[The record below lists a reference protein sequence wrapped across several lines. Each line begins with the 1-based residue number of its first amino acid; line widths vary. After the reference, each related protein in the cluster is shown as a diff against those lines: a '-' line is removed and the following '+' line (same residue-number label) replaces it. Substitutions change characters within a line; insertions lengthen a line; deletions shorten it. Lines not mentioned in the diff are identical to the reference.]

1 MTKGFGQHYKQT
13 KTNMNQ
19 IIQAVSGSG
28 VLSGARTNFT
38 PKVEAREDSMYI
50 VDFSKLASVE
60 DLITVFASM
69 GVSFHK
75 SHPHWKNI
83 ERFLDLNQ
91 PIPLN
96 RNVLPRD
103 VPEEPKKDLK
113 LPKIKK
119 V

>member
-1 MTKGFGQHYKQT
+1 MG
-13 KTNMNQ
+13 Q

-28 VLSGARTNFT
+28 VLSGAQSEFKAN
-38 PKVEAREDSMYI
+38 VEVREDSMYL
-50 VDFSKLASVE
+50 VDFSKLTSVQ

-75 SHPHWKNI
+75 SHPHFKNI

-96 RNVLPRD
+96 RPQ
-103 VPEEPKKDLK
+103 VPQEKELE

>member
-1 MTKGFGQHYKQT
+1 MG
-13 KTNMNQ
+13 Q

-28 VLSGARTNFT
+28 VLSGAQSEFKAN
-38 PKVEAREDSMYI
+38 VEVREDSMYL
-50 VDFSKLASVE
+50 VDFSKLTSVQ

-75 SHPHWKNI
+75 SHPHFKNI

-96 RNVLPRD
+96 RPQ
-103 VPEEPKKDLK
+103 VPEEKELK

>member
-1 MTKGFGQHYKQT
+1 MA
-13 KTNMNQ
+13 Q
-19 IIQAVSGSG
+19 ILQAVSGSG
-28 VLSGARTNFT
+28 VLSGAQSQFT
-38 PKVEAREDSMYI
+38 PNVEIRDDSMYL
-50 VDFSKLASVE
+50 VDFSKLTSVQ

-75 SHPHWKNI
+75 SHPHFKNI

-96 RNVLPRD
+96 RPQ
-103 VPEEPKKDLK
+103 VPQEKELE

>member
-1 MTKGFGQHYKQT
+1 MA
-13 KTNMNQ
+13 Q
-19 IIQAVSGSG
+19 ILQAVSGSG
-28 VLSGARTNFT
+28 VLSGAQTEFKPN
-38 PKVEAREDSMYI
+38 VEIRDDSMYL
-50 VDFSKLASVE
+50 VDFSKLTSVQ

-75 SHPHWKNI
+75 SHPHFKSI

-96 RNVLPRD
+96 RPQI
-103 VPEEPKKDLK
+103 PQEEELK

>member
-1 MTKGFGQHYKQT
+1 MG
-13 KTNMNQ
+13 Q

-28 VLSGARTNFT
+28 VLSGAQSEFQPN
-38 PKVEAREDSMYI
+38 VEAREDSMYL
-50 VDFSKLASVE
+50 VDFSKITSQKDVRLVVQ
-60 DLITVFASM
+60 DLIMVFASM

-96 RNVLPRD
+96 RPQ
-103 VPEEPKKDLK
+103 VPQEKELE

>member
-1 MTKGFGQHYKQT
+1 MA
-13 KTNMNQ
+13 Q
-19 IIQAVSGSG
+19 ILQAVSGSG
-28 VLSGARTNFT
+28 VLSGAQSEFQPN
-38 PKVEAREDSMYI
+38 VEIRDDSMYL
-50 VDFSKLASVE
+50 VDFSKLTSVQ

-75 SHPHWKNI
+75 SHPHFKNI
-83 ERFLDLNQ
+83 VRFLDLNQ

-96 RNVLPRD
+96 RPQ
-103 VPEEPKKDLK
+103 VPEEKELK

>member
-1 MTKGFGQHYKQT
+1 MA
-13 KTNMNQ
+13 Q
-19 IIQAVSGSG
+19 IFQAVSGSG
-28 VLSGARTNFT
+28 VLSCAQTEFT
-38 PKVEAREDSMYI
+38 QNVEAREDSMYL
-50 VDFSKLASVE
+50 VDFSKLSSVQ
-60 DLITVFASM
+60 DLIMVFASM

-83 ERFLDLNQ
+83 EKFLDLNQ

-96 RNVLPRD
+96 RNEAPRD
-103 VPEEPKKDLK
+103 VTDEPKKDLK

>member
-1 MTKGFGQHYKQT
+1 MG
-13 KTNMNQ
+13 Q

-28 VLSGARTNFT
+28 VLSGAQSEFKAN
-38 PKVEAREDSMYI
+38 VEVREDSMYL
-50 VDFSKLASVE
+50 VDFSKLTSVQ

-75 SHPHWKNI
+75 SHPHFKNI

-96 RNVLPRD
+96 RPQ
-103 VPEEPKKDLK
+103 VPQEKELK

>member
-1 MTKGFGQHYKQT
+1 MGQ
-13 KTNMNQ
+13 
-19 IIQAVSGSG
+19 ILQAVSGSG
-28 VLSGARTNFT
+28 VLSGAKSEFQPNIE
-38 PKVEAREDSMYI
+38 VREDSMYL
-50 VDFSKLASVE
+50 VDFSKLTSVQ

-96 RNVLPRD
+96 RPQ
-103 VPEEPKKDLK
+103 VPQKEELE